1 LFKKLITC
9 LVVILRQSTTCV
21 QLLLIGILEETG
33 MILEGGKKTTVPYLE
48 KNPEESVRGC
58 ADLPGDKSILP
69 CKNNAG

>member
-1 LFKKLITC
+1 
-9 LVVILRQSTTCV
+9 
-21 QLLLIGILEETG
+21 
-33 MILEGGKKTTVPYLE
+33 MILEGGKKNTVPYLE